1 MSIVFVLIVGVSV
14 TSTLLLKRK
23 VANSTV
29 KYNEET
35 DVAVNSTLDN
45 VEDKENTQSDG
56 KVENTSDNNNIT
68 INLLGEI
75 MMGGEVSKNLG
86 YVYSYAFK
94 DIYTIT
100 RASDFTYA
108 NLSTNITNL
117 DKIEEPKSKYI
128 VTKDVIN
135 GINAL
140 GIDSISVAS
149 DHMLD
154 FSEKMFRTTRG
165 ILENS
170 NIYVAGQKDNPV
182 YFEKNNKKIAIISTN
197 SVILGTKN
205 NYENSGISVYSANNL
220 KKNIEE
226 AKKSANVVIVDV
238 HWGRDY
244 EYGVTNE
251 MSQIAHNAIDYGADL
266 VIGTHALGV
275 YPIIKYKDKPII
287 YSLGYLISDTD
298 YLVGK
303 DSFIFNLVIDSNS
316 KITTLNMI
324 PIYIKDKKQT
334 VLYKN
339 YDEYKMRD
347 YLKQMNDWNV
357 ENSLDSKIVDDTI
370 VINF

>member
-1 MSIVFVLIVGVSV
+1 M
-14 TSTLLLKRK
+14 
-23 VANSTV
+23 
-29 KYNEET
+29 
-35 DVAVNSTLDN
+35 
-45 VEDKENTQSDG
+45 
-56 KVENTSDNNNIT
+56 
-68 INLLGEI
+68 
-75 MMGGEVSKNLG
+75 
-86 YVYSYAFK
+86 
-94 DIYTIT
+94 
-100 RASDFTYA
+100 
-108 NLSTNITNL
+108 
-117 DKIEEPKSKYI
+117 
-128 VTKDVIN
+128 
-135 GINAL
+135 
-140 GIDSISVAS
+140 
-149 DHMLD
+149 
-154 FSEKMFRTTRG
+154 
-165 ILENS
+165 
-170 NIYVAGQKDNPV
+170 
-182 YFEKNNKKIAIISTN
+182 
-197 SVILGTKN
+197 
-205 NYENSGISVYSANNL
+205 
-220 KKNIEE
+220 
-226 AKKSANVVIVDV
+226 

-287 YSLGYLISDTD
+287 YSLGYFFSDTD